1 MNISVPDGQVTRSPS
16 RTLSVTATPVQAEP
30 QSVHTISSIAPIE
43 SDHVMT
49 QNNQTAQINSSPL
62 PSHDLLDRSS
72 SNVTNTATVED
83 NVALSQSTN
92 AVDNRS
98 IPDSVEIA
106 VHTIVPPSPTST
118 THLDLSTADIVPT
131 PSSRSN
137 LPKLSSLRTSSS
149 SIPRTSSGSSL
160 RQQAS
165 RLRQPSASV
174 RSVSSHD
181 TLKESPPRM
190 AKADSLTVAVM
201 PATSNLNEL
210 EQPSKPA
217 DMPTT
222 QEIYYSLDDIQP
234 AVSSNR
240 EQELMS
246 ELERERAV
254 IKVLQGQKVAI
265 GKDLDYLS
273 QMVDDLTDENERLKA
288 QLESQK
294 VRQAAFM
301 PVSVHYAHLPY

>member
-1 MNISVPDGQVTRSPS
+1 MNIAVPESQVTRSSS
-16 RTLSVTATPVQAEP
+16 RTLSVTDAPVQAKSVAAEP
-30 QSVHTISSIAPIE
+30 EPVHTLSSIAPPPPPVE

-49 QNNQTAQINSSPL
+49 QNNRTAQISVL
-62 PSHDLLDRSS
+62 PHRDLTGQSS
-72 SNVTNTATVED
+72 SQGEEGS
-83 NVALSQSTN
+83 VAAVSLSQPTN

-98 IPDSVEIA
+98 IPDSVDTA
-106 VHTIVPPSPTST
+106 AQTIVPPSPTSQLDFYSVDTLPT
-118 THLDLSTADIVPT
+118 T
-131 PSSRSN
+131 SSRSN
-137 LPKLSSLRTSSS
+137 LPKLTTLRTSSS

-190 AKADSLTVAVM
+190 VKADCSLTVAVI
-201 PATSNLNEL
+201 PPTSNLHEI
-210 EQPSKPA
+210 EEPPKPA
-217 DMPTT
+217 EMPISE
-222 QEIYYSLDDIQP
+222 EIYYSLDDIQP
-234 AVSSNR
+234 AASSHR
-240 EQELMS
+240 EQELIA
-246 ELERERAV
+246 ELDRERAV
-254 IKVLQGQKVAI
+254 IKVLQGQKLAI

-294 VRQAAFM
+294 VM
-301 PVSVHYAHLPY
+301 